1 MSGSSG
7 WTVEHLSGLRDM
19 AAAGVLETTFAD
31 GRKVRYSTLTELL
44 TAITLI
50 ETDLRARG
58 LVVAPVMPEAVY
70 SVFDRF

>member
-7 WTVEHLSGLRDM
+7 WTVEHLNGLREM
-19 AAAGVLETTFAD
+19 AAMGVLETTFAD
-31 GRKVRYSTLTELL
+31 GRRLRYSSLTELM

-58 LVVAPVMPEAVY
+58 LLASADPPGAVY
-70 SVFDRF
+70 THFERF